1 MKNIASIILLLL
13 TINMFGQKEANN
25 WQFGLFTG
33 LHFEDDGS
41 VTTLSSSIES
51 NEGCSSISDNAGN
64 LLFYTDGRNVW
75 DRNNV
80 LMPNGNYNAG
90 TGLMGDPSSTQSGV
104 IVPKKGDPNIYYIF
118 TVDEPH
124 HQNAAVYPDQFPGPY
139 EDGST
144 VPSQDDGYNNGF
156 NYSIVDLSVIGSNGS
171 IGDVVTRN
179 THLVTYVPDDPDQIK
194 YKCSEK
200 VTAVKNSSGS
210 GYWVITHFVNK
221 FYAFEVTSAGVN
233 PVPVTSTLTPV
244 VPVSGYRRNSIGCI
258 KASPNGKK
266 VAIAHVQISTL
277 TGSTQQNGGIW
288 LYDFD
293 NETGILSNPLTI
305 SQDTMPYGVEFSQK
319 TKKLYVSYD
328 NSFTNFG
335 GVHQYDLES
344 SDIPASDI
352 LIAPTPQSGTLQLGP
367 NGKIYRAVVNSPT
380 LDVINNPEENGLLCN
395 YTTGGVNLS
404 PGTCYFGLP
413 HFITSYFSVNIIA
426 SNKCF
431 GNVTQFVL
439 DTDDDF
445 TPVAWDFGDGQT
457 NAASAQN
464 TASHSYTNA
473 GTYTVTAT
481 ITHQGE
487 IHTETIDI
495 AITPT
500 PTANQAD
507 DLEECD
513 PDNDG
518 ITVFNLSQNNSL
530 VLGSQLSTENTVKY
544 FDNKENADA
553 NVNAVSATAYVNTA
567 NPQRI
572 YARIHNSTNPEC
584 FQLTSFLVSTLNS
597 PVVDET
603 VYETICLNNPE
614 GLTLKAVNSNPELY
628 TYLWI
633 TGETTSKITVHQ
645 AGSYIVTITN
655 QLGCSNTKTF
665 VVTASDLA
673 IVTDVIVNDMR
684 DNNTVTIMAEP
695 PQGVETTYVYSLDA
709 PNGPFQESNYFD
721 RLSSGPHTVYIKD
734 TKGCG
739 IKAEEITVLDTPKF
753 FTPNGDGVN
762 DYWNIIGINANFY
775 PNSKI
780 YIFDRYGKLLAD
792 VDPKGIGWDGIFEG
806 RPLPSNDYWFVLK
819 LDNGRIIK
827 GHFSL
832 MR

>member
-33 LHFEDDGS
+33 IHFEDDGS
-41 VTTLSSSIES
+41 VTSLSSSIES

-104 IVPKKGDPNIYYIF
+104 IVPKKGDPDIYYIF

-124 HQNAAVYPDQFPGPY
+124 HQNAAVYPNQFPGPY

-200 VTAVKNSSGS
+200 VTAVKNRSGS
-210 GYWVITHFVNK
+210 GYWVITHFVNR
-221 FYAFEVTSAGVN
+221 FYAFEVTSTGVN
-233 PVPVTSTLTPV
+233 PVPVISTLIPV

-277 TGSTQQNGGIW
+277 TGSTQQNGSIW
-288 LYDFD
+288 LYDFN
-293 NETGILSNPLTI
+293 NETGILSNPLAI

-335 GVHQYDLES
+335 GIHQYDLES
-344 SDIPASDI
+344 DDIPGSDVFIAAS
-352 LIAPTPQSGTLQLGP
+352 PQSATLQLGP

-380 LDVINNPEENGLLCN
+380 LDVINNPDADGLLCN
-395 YTTGGVNLS
+395 YVTGGVSLS
-404 PGTCYFGLP
+404 TGTCYFGLP
-413 HFITSYFSVNIIA
+413 HFITSYFAVNIIA

-431 GNVTQFVL
+431 GNITHFEL

-445 TPVAWDFGDGQT
+445 TTVAWDFGDGQT
-457 NAASAQN
+457 SAASAQN
-464 TASHSYTNA
+464 TVSHTYTSV

-481 ITHQGE
+481 INHQGE

-495 AITPT
+495 TITTT
-500 PTANQAD
+500 PTAYQAD
-507 DLEECD
+507 NLEECD

-530 VLGSQLSTENTVKY
+530 ILGSQLSTENTVKY

-553 NVNAVSATAYVNTA
+553 NVNAINATAYVNTV

-572 YARIHNSTNPEC
+572 YARIHNSINPEC

-603 VYETICLNNPE
+603 VNETICLNNPE
-614 GLTLKAVNSNPELY
+614 GLTLKAINTNPNLY
-628 TYLWI
+628 TYLWS
-633 TGETTSKITVHQ
+633 TGETTSKITVYQ
-645 AGSYIVTITN
+645 AGTYIVKITN

-709 PNGPFQESNYFD
+709 PNGPFQESNYFE
-721 RLSSGPHTVYIKD
+721 RLTSGIHTVYIKD

-806 RPLPSNDYWFVLK
+806 RSLPSNDYWFVLK